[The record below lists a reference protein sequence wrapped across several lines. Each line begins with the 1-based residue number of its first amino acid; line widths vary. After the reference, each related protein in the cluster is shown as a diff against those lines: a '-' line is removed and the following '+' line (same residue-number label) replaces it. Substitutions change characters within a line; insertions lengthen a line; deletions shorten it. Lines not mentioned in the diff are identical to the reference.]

1 VPRPLRRLDLRAVS
15 EPDDPPADPP
25 AGGAPDPLARYR
37 DKRSAG
43 ATPEPIGVRP
53 VAGRPA
59 SAGAFVVHEHHAT
72 RTHWDLRLEI
82 DGVLV
87 SWAVPH
93 GPSMNPDDKRLA
105 VKVEVHPLEYVDFE
119 AVIPAGNY
127 GAGPIIVWDRG
138 RFLPQGDP
146 REGLRAGEIKFEL
159 AGYKLRGAF
168 TIVRTA
174 GRASRGQRGSS
185 SQEQW
190 LLIKKR
196 DGWSGAFLAGGRA
209 LSPASVLSG
218 LSAEELAGGA
228 PRIAAVRAELAV
240 SGAPRATISPHG
252 FVPMLCETAEAP
264 FSSKDWIFELKYDGY
279 RLLGWGG
286 AGAATVRYRSGRDPS
301 ARYPELLAGLRALP
315 VPGLVLDGEVVAE
328 EADGR
333 PSIKKIAERAQL
345 VRKPD
350 IARAAVIAPVTWFV
364 FDLLAAD
371 GVDLRGLPLERRKEL
386 LARIVPAV
394 GPIRLAEHIPERGE
408 AFLAAVVQRGLEG
421 VVGKRLGSRYR
432 AGARAKDW
440 LKIKVDPEGDFA
452 VCGFTAPRG
461 SRAGI
466 GAANLC
472 VWDGDS
478 WQYAGRVGSGFDD
491 AELIALRKE
500 LERLPRWTPTFPR
513 PEDVGEDPVWIEPTL
528 VLTVRYREWRAGG
541 TLRFP
546 VFVRRRDD
554 KRAIECTMPA
564 RDTGELMERSGDGEP
579 APARVAAAAADQAA
593 TDATAGDRI
602 DEPPAAAEPEDADD
616 GGGPARKLQLTNLKK
631 VYWPADHITKGD
643 LVEYYRAV
651 APWML
656 PYLVDRPVVMTRYP
670 DGIDG
675 KMFYQKDTPDWV
687 PPWLRTVALW
697 SEHSQR
703 DVHYVIV
710 DDADGL
716 AFLANLGSIPI
727 HVWASRT
734 TDLGRPDWSIIDL
747 DPKGAPREHVVPLA
761 LAIHELCESIAL
773 PSYVKTSGQTGL
785 HVLIP
790 MGGQVTFEQAR
801 HLAYVLGMVIER
813 RHPDKATTHRNP
825 RKRGG
830 KVYLDWGQ
838 NAHGQLLVAP
848 YSVRPVPGA
857 PVSMPLRWHEVVP
870 GLDARAF
877 NVRNALDRLQSPAF
891 GADPVR
897 PVLTERPDLL
907 AALGRLQALLAE

>member
-1 VPRPLRRLDLRAVS
+1 MMQAVTAPS
-15 EPDDPPADPP
+15 DPTDPTDP
-25 AGGAPDPLARYR
+25 AGPAGPAEPTGPSGPPDPLAKYR
-37 DKRSAG
+37 DKRSPG
-43 ATPEPIGVRP
+43 STPEPLGARP
-53 VAGRPA
+53 ASGRPA
-59 SAGAFVVHEHHAT
+59 TVGVFVVHEHHAT

-93 GPSMNPDDKRLA
+93 GPSMNPDEKRLA
-105 VKVEVHPLEYVDFE
+105 VKVEAHPLEYVDLE

-127 GAGPIIVWDRG
+127 GAGPIVVWDRG
-138 RFLPQGDP
+138 RFVPVGDP

-174 GRASRGQRGSS
+174 GRAGRGRGSTT
-185 SQEQW
+185 QEQW

-196 DGWSGAFLAGGRA
+196 DAWSEAFLASGKP
-209 LSPASVLSG
+209 LPAPSVLSG
-218 LSAEELAGGA
+218 VTAEELAHGA
-228 PRIAAVRAELAV
+228 PRIAAVRAAIAA
-240 SGAPRATISPHG
+240 SGAPRATLNPVG
-252 FVPMLCETAEAP
+252 FQPMLCEVADAP
-264 FSSKDWIFELKYDGY
+264 FSSPDWIFELKYDGY

-286 AGAATVRYRSGRDPS
+286 AGAAALRYRSGRDPT
-301 ARYPELLAGLRALP
+301 ARYPELLASLKALP

-328 EADGR
+328 GPGGA
-333 PSIKKIAERAQL
+333 PSIVKLAERAQL
-345 VRKPD
+345 VRRTD
-350 IARAAVIAPVTWFV
+350 IARAAVASPVTWFV

-371 GVDLRGLPLERRKEL
+371 GFDLRGLPLEVRKQL
-386 LARIVPAV
+386 LAQVVPAV
-394 GPIRLAEHIPERGE
+394 GAIRLAEHIPTIGE
-408 AFLAAVVQRGLEG
+408 AFLAEVVRRGLEG

-432 AGARAKDW
+432 PGLRSKDW
-440 LKIKVDPEGDFA
+440 VKIKVDVEGDFA
-452 VCGFTAPRG
+452 VCGYTAPKG
-461 SRAGI
+461 SRAGL
-466 GAANLC
+466 GALHLC
-472 VWDGDS
+472 VRDGDA
-478 WQYAGRVGSGFDD
+478 WVHAGKVGTGFDD
-491 AELIALRKE
+491 AELVALRAE
-500 LERLPRWTPTFPR
+500 LERAPRWTPSFPL
-513 PEDVGEDPVWIEPTL
+513 PEGSSDATWIAPRL
-528 VLTVRYREWRAGG
+528 VVTVRYREWRADG

-546 VFVRRRDD
+546 VYVRRRDD
-554 KRAIECTMPA
+554 KDALACSMPA
-564 RDTGELMERSGDGEP
+564 RDSGEALDRSLDGDD
-579 APARVAAAAADQAA
+579 APAAAAD
-593 TDATAGDRI
+593 DDR
-602 DEPPAAAEPEDADD
+602 DGGADADD
-616 GGGPARKLQLTNLKK
+616 ADDADDPPEPAAIEDDAAPRRLQLTNPKK
-631 VYWPADHITKGD
+631 LYWPADGITKGD
-643 LVEYYRAV
+643 LVAYYRAV

-697 SEHSQR
+697 SDHSQR
-703 DVHYVIV
+703 DVHYVLV

-773 PSYVKTSGQTGL
+773 PNYVKTSGQTGL

-801 HLAYVLGMVIER
+801 HLAYLLGMVIER
-813 RHPDKATTHRNP
+813 RHPDMATTNRVP
-825 RKRGG
+825 SKRKGR
-830 KVYLDWGQ
+830 VYLDWGQ

-848 YSVRPVPGA
+848 LSVRPVPQA

-870 GLDARAF
+870 GLDARQF
-877 NVRNALDRLQSPAF
+877 NLRNALARLESF
-891 GADPVR
+891 GDDPVR

-907 AALGRLQALLAE
+907 AALGRLQVILADG